1 MNPDVPAEEA
11 VVNEATTLI
20 SIVDDAFDRVKDQTP
35 LDSALIPLLQAV
47 QNALGYLPAP
57 ALQRIARLLRLSESQ
72 VLGVATFYH
81 QFQLRP
87 TGQHVITLCQGTAC
101 HVANASEI
109 HQFLVQHLQIP
120 PHDDTSPDG
129 VFTIQRVRCLGACS
143 LAPILKIDD
152 DIYGHVTLPKLPRL
166 LAQYTRHE
174 RTNGAPAPS
183 ANTEEHPH
191 APHG

>member
-1 MNPDVPAEEA
+1 M
-11 VVNEATTLI
+11 NEAPNPI

-35 LDSALIPLLQAV
+35 LDSALIPLLQDV
-47 QNALGYLPAP
+47 QSTIGYLPER
-57 ALQRIARLLRLSESQ
+57 ALQRIAKRLHLSESR

-109 HQFLVQHLQIP
+109 HEFLVRHLQIP

-152 DIYGHVTLPKLPRL
+152 DIYGNVTLPKIPRI
-166 LAQYTRHE
+166 LAPYKKRE
-174 RTNGAPAPS
+174 
-183 ANTEEHPH
+183 
-191 APHG
+191 